1 MDWASVE
8 AGVQMRLILFISVL
22 LNLILGM
29 YLLGKSEGRLG
40 KLDSSWKDPAANPD
54 QIRGRGEGNGP
65 GGSETPEKRG
75 ELGTK
80 GLGDTPMGLDWRTI
94 ETTDYR
100 EYVRRLR
107 QAGMPEDMVRELV
120 VADVRKAYGPRAH
133 ALLGTN
139 APARYWQKPQ
149 YDPPTQEQLA
159 QLEALEM
166 EEQGILTEILGSA
179 PRIQNLLD
187 RLYLQVDP
195 REVALDFLSPETR
208 EAAMRA
214 LDEAGVRH
222 HEMNDPSVAE
232 GGKDPNGMDRFRKRL
247 DVLSEVLTNEEL
259 EIYRA
264 RIAPVMPEIA
274 KRLQGVE
281 LTEQEF
287 IRLVNTR
294 LDTPS
299 VGGEDASRIG
309 MKEVTEILGDERAAQ
324 YIKSLDDTYHY
335 AREAAQ
341 RYSLPA
347 GVAEDVY
354 ALKQASQ
361 QEAARIRETGNAE
374 QQKRLELQALRSRTE
389 RQMREK
395 LGEEG
400 FGLVSRIGAWLQLL
414 EQPGSNTP

>member
-1 MDWASVE
+1 
-8 AGVQMRLILFISVL
+8 
-22 LNLILGM
+22 
-29 YLLGKSEGRLG
+29 
-40 KLDSSWKDPAANPD
+40 
-54 QIRGRGEGNGP
+54 
-65 GGSETPEKRG
+65 
-75 ELGTK
+75 
-80 GLGDTPMGLDWRTI
+80 
-94 ETTDYR
+94 
-100 EYVRRLR
+100 
-107 QAGMPEDMVRELV
+107 
-120 VADVRKAYGPRAH
+120 
-133 ALLGTN
+133 
-139 APARYWQKPQ
+139 
-149 YDPPTQEQLA
+149 
-159 QLEALEM
+159 
-166 EEQGILTEILGSA
+166 LGSA

-195 REVALDFLSPETR
+195 RAVALDFLSPEMR
-208 EAAMRA
+208 DAARRA

-222 HEMNDPSVAE
+222 YEMNDPRVAE

-247 DVLSEVLTNEEL
+247 DVLSEVLTNAEL

-274 KRLQGVE
+274 KRLQGVD

-294 LDTPS
+294 LDTPG
-299 VGGEDASRIG
+299 VGGDDASRIG
-309 MKEVTEILGDERAAQ
+309 MKEVTGILGEERAAQ
-324 YIKSLDDTYHY
+324 YLKNLDDTYSY

-361 QEAARIRETGNAE
+361 QEAARIRETGNTE
-374 QQKRLELQALRSRTE
+374 LQKRLELQALRSRTE
-389 RQMREK
+389 RQMRET

>member
-1 MDWASVE
+1 
-8 AGVQMRLILFISVL
+8 
-22 LNLILGM
+22 
-29 YLLGKSEGRLG
+29 
-40 KLDSSWKDPAANPD
+40 
-54 QIRGRGEGNGP
+54 
-65 GGSETPEKRG
+65 
-75 ELGTK
+75 
-80 GLGDTPMGLDWRTI
+80 MGLDWRTI

-195 REVALDFLSPETR
+195 REVALDFVSPETR

-259 EIYRA
+259 EIYRV

-341 RYSLPA
+341 RYSLPV

-361 QEAARIRETGNAE
+361 QEAARIRETGSAE